1 MLLRAVVY
9 TLVGGGIP
17 RVSFIVVLF
26 NERERERLYKNI
38 WSHHLPS
45 SCCGVFMRP
54 FALTMYHPFDISPW
68 FRPIDQPAP
77 TSSNQL
83 QPAPTS
89 SAFRQFSKDSFQY
102 ELYLLGPALVL
113 GLICTEAPAD
123 VMLTCLMLIC

>member
-26 NERERERLYKNI
+26 NERERDFIRTFGLIIY
-38 WSHHLPS
+38 HHP